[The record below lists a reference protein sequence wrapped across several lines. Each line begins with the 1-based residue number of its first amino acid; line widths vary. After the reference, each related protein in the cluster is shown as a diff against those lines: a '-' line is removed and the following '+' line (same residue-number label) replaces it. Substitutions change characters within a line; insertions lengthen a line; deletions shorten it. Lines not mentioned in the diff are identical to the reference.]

1 VSDHV
6 LTQEEVDALLQGIN
20 GDEAAPAAD
29 AAPGEARALD
39 LSNREGFVR
48 TRLAALEGIHE
59 RFARTLRASLAELLR
74 RTPEVAISPVKV
86 QRCAAFL
93 RETMVPT
100 SFNIVSLK
108 PLRGEALLV
117 CEPALV
123 FAAIDAQYGGAGKYA
138 TRLEGREFSPTEQ
151 RVIARLTQTVCT
163 EYARAW
169 RDVFALQLEVQRTET
184 QPQFVNIAAPA
195 DLVVT
200 ASFTLEVG
208 ETSGAL
214 HFCIPYAV
222 LEPIR
227 DRLASAAG
235 ASPTLLADERWLQ
248 LMRTQI
254 QSAEVDLVAEL
265 ATADATVEQLLA
277 FKPGDFIELDLKAQ
291 IQAKVDGVPLFD
303 AHYGTANNR
312 YAIKID
318 RPIAGPQPGWLHAS
332 NPGASNHVH

>member
-6 LTQEEVDALLQGIN
+6 LTKEEVDALLQGIN
-20 GDEAAPAAD
+20 GEPAAQASD
-29 AAPGEARALD
+29 VAPGEAQALD
-39 LSNREGFVR
+39 ISNRESFVR

-59 RFARTLRASLAELLR
+59 RFARMLRASLSELLR
-74 RTPEVAISPVKV
+74 RTPEVAIGPLKV
-86 QRCAAFL
+86 QRYAAFL
-93 RETMVPT
+93 RETMAPT
-100 SFNIVSLK
+100 NFNIVSLR
-108 PLRGEALLV
+108 PLRGAALLV

-138 TRLEGREFSPTEQ
+138 TRLEGREFSPTEL
-151 RVIARLTQTVCT
+151 RVIARLTQAVCA
-163 EYARAW
+163 EYAGAW
-169 RDVFALQLEVQRTET
+169 REVFALQCEVQRTET
-184 QPQFVNIAAPA
+184 QPQFTNIAAPA

-200 ASFTLEVG
+200 TSFTLEIG
-208 ETSGAL
+208 DTTGAL
-214 HFCIPYAV
+214 HLCIPYTV

-227 DRLASAAG
+227 DRIAHAAG
-235 ASPTLLADERWLQ
+235 APPALPADERWLQ

-265 ATADATVEQLLA
+265 ATANATVEQLLA
-277 FKPGDFIELDLKAQ
+277 FKPGDFIELDLKTQ

-318 RPIAGPQPGWLHAS
+318 RPIASPQPGWLHAS
-332 NPGASNHVH
+332 TSGAPHVH